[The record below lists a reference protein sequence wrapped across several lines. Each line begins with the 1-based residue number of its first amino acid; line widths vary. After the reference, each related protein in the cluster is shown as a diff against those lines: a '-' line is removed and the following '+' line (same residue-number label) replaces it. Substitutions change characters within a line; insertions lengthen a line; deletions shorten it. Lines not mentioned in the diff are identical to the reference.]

1 MGTPDKLRA
10 LFMNLRA
17 LAAVSAAF
25 VCLVGTVRTGSLAVT
40 AVCAAE
46 ESDDAVI
53 ARGVALRK
61 EGDDQAARDLFM
73 KVYER
78 SHTARAAGQLGLA
91 EQALGRWE
99 EAESH
104 LREAL
109 RSPNDPWVKKN
120 HDALSRD
127 MLLIKG
133 HIARVEIVGE
143 PEGAEVLINGRTVGK
158 LPLSGPISTSA
169 GSVDVEARAPGY
181 QHEMRTL
188 TLTGG
193 QYQRLVMRLQKD
205 EPARTAMATPV
216 PPASVVT
223 PPTET
228 PSPAVAP
235 APAAKP
241 SADEQPGPIRP
252 IAKWTALGLAGA
264 GLAVGITSTVVRSSK
279 LDSFKSANGGGCV
292 EMGGRAVDA
301 DGNPVPA
308 CQGFLDS
315 YKSMRTWQIV
325 GFVSAGVFAATWLAL
340 FLTEPSGAAEPHG
353 GVARAHSFVCAPTA
367 DPTGAGATCLFTM

>member
-1 MGTPDKLRA
+1 MIAVLVCPLGPARLGFPGSPSA
-10 LFMNLRA
+10 F
-17 LAAVSAAF
+17 AAD
-25 VCLVGTVRTGSLAVT
+25 
-40 AVCAAE
+40 

-78 SHTARAAGQLGLA
+78 SHSARAAGQLGLA

-99 EAESH
+99 EAEAH

-127 MLLIKG
+127 MLLIKA

-143 PEGAEVLINGRTVGK
+143 PEGAEILINGRSVGK
-158 LPLSGPISTSA
+158 LPLSGPISASA

-181 QHEMRTL
+181 QHEMRTVN
-188 TLTGG
+188 LTGG

-205 EPARTAMATPV
+205 EPVASTTATPV
-216 PPASVVT
+216 PPASMVSGPSDVS
-223 PPTET
+223 PPSTL
-228 PSPAVAP
+228 PAGARP
-235 APAAKP
+235 TTDEPP
-241 SADEQPGPIRP
+241 SALRP
-252 IAKWTALGLAGA
+252 VAKWTTLGLAGA
-264 GLAVGITSTVVRSSK
+264 GLAVGITSSVVRANK
-279 LDSFKSANGGGCV
+279 LEQFKSADGGRCV
-292 EMGGRAVDA
+292 EMSGRAVDA
-301 DGNPVPA
+301 DGNPVAA
-308 CQGFLDS
+308 CQGLLDS

-340 FLTEPSGAAEPHG
+340 FLTEPPPAAELHG
-353 GVARAHSFVCAPTA
+353 GVARTGAFVCAPTA
-367 DPTGAGATCLFTM
+367 DPTSAGATCLFTM

>member
-1 MGTPDKLRA
+1 
-10 LFMNLRA
+10 MNLRA
-17 LAAVSAAF
+17 LAAATAAL
-25 VCLVGTVRTGSLAVT
+25 VCFAGTARTGSLGV
-40 AVCAAE
+40 AAALATE

-99 EAESH
+99 EAEAH

-109 RSPNDPWVKKN
+109 RSPNDSWVKKN

-127 MLLIKG
+127 MLLIKA
-133 HIARVEIVGE
+133 HIARVEIVGD
-143 PEGAEVLINGRTVGK
+143 PEGAEILVNGRTVGK

-169 GSVDVEARAPGY
+169 GSVDIEARAPGY

-205 EPARTAMATPV
+205 EPAPSATATPV
-216 PPASVVT
+216 SPSSIVAAPP
-223 PPTET
+223 PET
-228 PSPAVAP
+228 PSSPATTP
-235 APAAKP
+235 PLGAKASDDQP
-241 SADEQPGPIRP
+241 SLIRP
-252 IAKWTALGLAGA
+252 VAKWTALGLAGA
-264 GLAVGITSTVVRSSK
+264 GLAVGITSSVVRANK

-292 EMGGRAVDA
+292 ENNGRAVDA
-301 DGNPVPA
+301 DGNPVAA
-308 CQGFLDS
+308 CQSLLDS

-340 FLTEPSGAAEPHG
+340 FLTEPPAAEPHT
-353 GVARAHSFVCAPTA
+353 GVVLAHALVCAPTA
-367 DPTGAGATCLFTM
+367 DPSGAGATCMFTM

>member
-1 MGTPDKLRA
+1 
-10 LFMNLRA
+10 MNLRA
-17 LAAVSAAF
+17 LTAAAAALL
-25 VCLVGTVRTGSLAVT
+25 CLLGTARSGSLAVT
-40 AVCAAE
+40 TALAAE

-61 EGDDQAARDLFM
+61 EGDDQAARELFM

-78 SHTARAAGQLGLA
+78 SHSARAAGQLGLA

-99 EAESH
+99 EAEAH

-109 RSPNDPWVKKN
+109 RSPNDSWVKKN

-127 MLLIKG
+127 MLLIKA
-133 HIARVEIVGE
+133 HIARVEIVGD
-143 PEGAEVLINGRTVGK
+143 PEGAEILVNGRTVGK

-169 GSVDVEARAPGY
+169 GSVDIEARAPGY

-205 EPARTAMATPV
+205 EPAPSATATPV
-216 PPASVVT
+216 PPSSIVSA
-223 PPTET
+223 PPPET
-228 PSPAVAP
+228 PSRATPPAG
-235 APAAKP
+235 AKP
-241 SADEQPGPIRP
+241 SVDDQPSPIRP

-264 GLAVGITSTVVRSSK
+264 GLAVGITSTVVRANK

-292 EMGGRAVDA
+292 EMNGRAVDP
-301 DGNPVPA
+301 DGNPVAA
-308 CQGFLDS
+308 CQGLLDS

-325 GFVSAGVFAATWLAL
+325 GFVSAGGCAATWLAL
-340 FLTEPSGAAEPHG
+340 FLTEPPSSAEPRA
-353 GVARAHSFVCAPTA
+353 GVARAHSFVCSPTA
-367 DPTGAGATCLFTM
+367 DANGAGAACMFTM

>member
-1 MGTPDKLRA
+1 
-10 LFMNLRA
+10 MNLRA
-17 LAAVSAAF
+17 LAVLLAALS
-25 VCLVGTVRTGSLAVT
+25 CLLGTARTGLLGGTLAF
-40 AVCAAE
+40 ASD

-61 EGDDQAARDLFM
+61 EGDDQAARDLFL

-78 SHTARAAGQLGLA
+78 SHSARAAGQLGLA

-99 EAESH
+99 EAEAH

-109 RSPNDPWVKKN
+109 RSPDDPWVKKN

-127 MLLIKG
+127 MLLIKS

-143 PEGAEVLINGRTVGK
+143 PEGAELLINGRAVGK

-169 GSVDVEARAPGY
+169 GSVDIEARAPGY

-205 EPARTAMATPV
+205 EPAPTARATPV
-216 PPASVVT
+216 PPASMVAA
-223 PPTET
+223 PPASTANPPVGAAPST
-228 PSPAVAP
+228 DGRPSPL
-235 APAAKP
+235 
-241 SADEQPGPIRP
+241 RP
-252 IAKWTALGLAGA
+252 IAKWSALGLAGA
-264 GLAVGITSTVVRSSK
+264 GLAVGITSSVVRANK
-279 LDSFKSANGGGCV
+279 LDQFKSANGGVCV
-292 EMGGRAVDA
+292 EMNGRAVDG
-301 DGNPVPA
+301 DGNPVAA
-308 CQGFLDS
+308 CQVLLDS

-340 FLTEPSGAAEPHG
+340 FLTEPPASSEPQG

-367 DPTGAGATCLFTM
+367 EPTGAGATCLFTM

>member
-1 MGTPDKLRA
+1 MT
-10 LFMNLRA
+10 LRA
-17 LAAVSAAF
+17 LAAATAALI
-25 VCLVGTVRTGSLAVT
+25 CLVGTARSGSLGVAAAV
-40 AVCAAE
+40 AAE

-61 EGDDQAARDLFM
+61 EGDDQAARELFM

-78 SHTARAAGQLGLA
+78 SHSARAAGQLGLA

-99 EAESH
+99 EAEAH

-109 RSPNDPWVKKN
+109 RSPNDAWVKKN

-127 MLLIKG
+127 MLLIKA
-133 HIARVEIVGE
+133 HIARIEIVGD
-143 PEGAEVLINGRTVGK
+143 PEGAEILVNGRTVGK

-169 GSVDVEARAPGY
+169 GSVDIEARAPGY

-188 TLTGG
+188 NLTGG

-205 EPARTAMATPV
+205 EPAPSATATPV
-216 PPASVVT
+216 PPASIVATPTPET
-223 PPTET
+223 PP
-228 PSPAVAP
+228 PAATAP
-235 APAAKP
+235 PPGAKP
-241 SADEQPGPIRP
+241 SADDQPSLVRP
-252 IAKWTALGLAGA
+252 VAKWTALGLAGA
-264 GLAVGITSTVVRSSK
+264 GLAVGITSSVIRANK

-292 EMGGRAVDA
+292 ENNGRAVDA

-308 CQGFLDS
+308 CQSLLDS

-340 FLTEPSGAAEPHG
+340 FLTEPPAAEPHA
-353 GVARAHSFVCAPTA
+353 GVARAHALVCAPMA
-367 DPTGAGATCLFTM
+367 DPNGAGATCMFTM

>member
-1 MGTPDKLRA
+1 MKLP
-10 LFMNLRA
+10 L
-17 LAAVSAAF
+17 LAVLTASL
-25 VCLVGTVRTGSLAVT
+25 VCLPSPSPLGFLGSPRAF
-40 AVCAAE
+40 AAD

-78 SHTARAAGQLGLA
+78 SHSARAAGQLGLA

-109 RSPNDPWVKKN
+109 RSPDDPWVKKN

-127 MLLIKG
+127 MLLIKS
-133 HIARVEIVGE
+133 HIARVEIVGD
-143 PEGAEVLINGRTVGK
+143 PEGAEVLINGRPVGK
-158 LPLSGPISTSA
+158 LPLSGPVSTSA

-181 QHEMRTL
+181 QHEMRTVN
-188 TLTGG
+188 LTGG
-193 QYQRLVMRLQKD
+193 QYQRLVMRLQRN
-205 EPARTAMATPV
+205 EPAPSATATAV
-216 PPASVVT
+216 PPASLVGAPSDTPAPVT
-223 PPTET
+223 SPPAVSRPSSDTQ
-228 PSPAVAP
+228 PSPL
-235 APAAKP
+235 
-241 SADEQPGPIRP
+241 RP

-264 GLAVGITSTVVRSSK
+264 GLAVGITSSVVRANK
-279 LDSFKSANGGGCV
+279 LDQFKSADGGRCV
-292 EMGGRAVDA
+292 EMAGRAVDA
-301 DGNPVPA
+301 DGNPVPT
-308 CQGFLDS
+308 CQGLLDS

-340 FLTEPSGAAEPHG
+340 FLTEPSPAAGPG
-353 GVARAHSFVCAPTA
+353 GSVARARSLVCAPTA
-367 DPTGAGATCLFTM
+367 DPTGAGATCMFSM